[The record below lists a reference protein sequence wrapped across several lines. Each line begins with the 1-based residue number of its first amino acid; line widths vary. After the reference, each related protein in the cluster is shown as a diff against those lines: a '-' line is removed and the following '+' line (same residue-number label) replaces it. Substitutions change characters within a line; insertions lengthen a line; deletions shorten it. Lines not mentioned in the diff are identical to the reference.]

1 MNQPTVTLIQ
11 RPYQEIV
18 DDVLTAIVGGVVNE
32 PIRYDLK
39 RDLYPLSEPAK
50 GIRGITGLHEG
61 KAYAFLKEIDYVF
74 NEGSKAVEWSENG
87 TRPDDD
93 TDFRVDYFRP
103 NSRSPLTDINVGS
116 VTRTLSEAVSREIN
130 TVYEQINLA
139 YLSAF
144 IDTAT
149 GRSLELVVAILGIT
163 RKTKEF
169 AVGLETFF
177 RQAGAAGNITIP
189 EGTILATT
197 KGDVIFETT
206 QPRTL
211 QQGQVRIDAPIR
223 ATIDFKR
230 EKGKV
235 AAGAISQLLQPI
247 VGITR
252 VTNFDVTFLGT
263 DDETDEELRLRAK
276 AALRS
281 LGKATLAALQR
292 VVLEGGGK
300 LAEVWDP
307 DGAPDHRSDPGSVTL
322 LIEAEPERFASLNT
336 AVQETRAAGIQ
347 ALVISRYVFFKPRIL
362 ATITRGLTA
371 AGKLQVVDEL
381 IAALQGYT
389 DGLSSGQPAEGQAML
404 KALKDVEDVVDVKIV
419 DVLVWRSD
427 LGRPAQATLVDGIA
441 NAVVASRAGGAPDD
455 LDALK
460 LIITSTLQE
469 TPPLVPTNTRIP
481 DRSLLQGPDG
491 QPATDAQIESGDFR
505 VVATVGSDQWWVVL
519 DMEPADVVVEEKV
532 S

>member
-1 MNQPTVTLIQ
+1 M
-11 RPYQEIV
+11 
-18 DDVLTAIVGGVVNE
+18 
-32 PIRYDLK
+32 
-39 RDLYPLSEPAK
+39 
-50 GIRGITGLHEG
+50 
-61 KAYAFLKEIDYVF
+61 
-74 NEGSKAVEWSENG
+74 EWDENG

-103 NSRSPLTDINVGS
+103 NSHSPLTDINVGS

-177 RQAGAAGNITIP
+177 RQAGAVGNITIP

-223 ATIDFKR
+223 ATVDFKR

-252 VTNFDVTFLGT
+252 VTNFDATFLGT
-263 DDETDEELRLRAK
+263 DDETDAELRLRAK

-292 VVLEGGGK
+292 VVLEGGGG
-300 LAEVWDP
+300 LTEVWDP

-336 AVQETRAAGIQ
+336 AVQETRAAGVQ

-362 ATITRGLTA
+362 TTIAPGLTA
-371 AGKLQVVDEL
+371 AGKLQVIDEL
-381 IAALQGYT
+381 IAALQAYT

-491 QPATDAQIESGDFR
+491 QPASDAQIESGDFR
-505 VVATVGSDQWWVVL
+505 VVATVGGDKWWVVL

>member
-1 MNQPTVTLIQ
+1 MNQSTVTLIT

-32 PIRYDLK
+32 PILYDLK
-39 RDLYPLSEPAK
+39 RDLYPLSEPADD
-50 GIRGITGLHEG
+50 IRGITGLYG
-61 KAYAFLKEIDYVF
+61 GLPYAFLKEIDYVF
-74 NEGSKAVEWSENG
+74 NIGSNAVEWDETG
-87 TRPDDD
+87 TRPDDNSE
-93 TDFRVDYFRP
+93 FRVDYFRP

-177 RQAGAAGNITIP
+177 RQAGAVGNITIP
-189 EGTILATT
+189 EGTVLATT

-252 VTNFDVTFLGT
+252 VTNFDATFLGA

-300 LAEVWDP
+300 LTEVWDP

-322 LIEAEPERFASLNT
+322 LIEAEPERFGSLNT
-336 AVQETRAAGIQ
+336 AVQETRAAGVQ

-362 ATITRGLTA
+362 ATIAPGLTA

-381 IAALQGYT
+381 IAAVQDYT
-389 DGLSSGQPAEGQAML
+389 DGLSSGQPAEGQTL
-404 KALKDVEDVVDVKIV
+404 LDALKGVEDVVAVKIV

-427 LGRPAQATLVDGIA
+427 LDRPAQATLVDGIA
-441 NAVVASRAGGAPDD
+441 NAVVASRAGGAADD

-460 LIITSTLQE
+460 LVITSTLQE

-491 QPATDAQIESGDFR
+491 QPATDAQIDSGDFR
-505 VVATVGSDQWWVVL
+505 VAATVGGDKWWVVL

-532 S
+532 N

>member
-39 RDLYPLSEPAK
+39 RDLYPLSEPAND
-50 GIRGITGLHEG
+50 IRGITGLHEDQ
-61 KAYAFLKEIDYVF
+61 AYAFLKEIDYVF
-74 NEGSKAVEWSENG
+74 NAGSNGVEWNENG

-177 RQAGAAGNITIP
+177 RQAGAVGNITIP

-197 KGDVIFETT
+197 KGEVIFETT

-223 ATIDFKR
+223 ATVDFKR

-235 AAGAISQLLQPI
+235 DPGAISQLLQPI
-247 VGITR
+247 AGISR
-252 VTNFDVTFLGT
+252 VTNFDATFLGA

-300 LAEVWDP
+300 LTEVWDP

-336 AVQETRAAGIQ
+336 AVQETRAAGVQ

-362 ATITRGLTA
+362 ATIAPGLTA

-404 KALKDVEDVVDVKIV
+404 KTLKDVEDVVDVKIV

-505 VVATVGSDQWWVVL
+505 VVATVGGDQWWVVL

>member
-32 PIRYDLK
+32 PIRCDLK
-39 RDLYPLSEPAK
+39 RDLYPLSEPADD
-50 GIRGITGLHEG
+50 IRGITGLHEG
-61 KAYAFLKEIDYVF
+61 QAYAFLKEIDYVF
-74 NEGSKAVEWSENG
+74 NAGSNAVEWDKNG
-87 TRPDDD
+87 TWPDDD

-139 YLSAF
+139 YVSAF

-149 GRSLELVVAILGIT
+149 GRSLELVVAILGIS

-177 RQAGAAGNITIP
+177 RQAGAVGNITIP
-189 EGTILATT
+189 EGTMLATT

-223 ATIDFKR
+223 ATVDFKR
-230 EKGKV
+230 EKGKA

-252 VTNFDVTFLGT
+252 VTNFDATFLGT

-300 LAEVWDP
+300 LTEVWDP

-336 AVQETRAAGIQ
+336 AVQETRAAGVQ

-362 ATITRGLTA
+362 ATIAPGLTA

-427 LGRPAQATLVDGIA
+427 LGRPAQATLVEGIA

-491 QPATDAQIESGDFR
+491 QPASDAQIESGDFQ
-505 VVATVGSDQWWVVL
+505 VAAMVGGDKWWVVL